1 MSPAIVLACLLLPVA
16 ALSGWLLAR
25 WQISRGPQRT
35 LHGHYFKGLNYLLN
49 EEPDKAIEVFL
60 KLAEVDQDTLEAHLA
75 LGNLFRRRGEVDRAI
90 RTHENLLSKP
100 ELSASQRQQALN
112 ELADDYMRA
121 GLLDR
126 AEALF
131 SEISQGSQPASGALE
146 SLLYIYQQEKDWPKA
161 IVEAEKLGEV
171 SGQRTGPVIAHY
183 HCELAR
189 QALDQSERKRA
200 VKHLKRARQKHPGS
214 SRVRMLEAELQQ
226 EDGRDAR
233 AFQSLTKAIQLN
245 PDLMARALPQLVAV
259 AREAGLMGALK
270 QQLEE
275 WVEQGRGVSAALQL
289 AQLMQERG
297 DVEESV
303 DFLLRYIHDQPNV
316 RGLQA
321 LIAARRQHS
330 DDEMLDALHT
340 ITRRLL
346 ENQPA
351 YRCRECGFSGLHHHW
366 LCPSCKRWNTTRAIR
381 GVLGE

>member
-1 MSPAIVLACLLLPVA
+1 MSPVIVIVCLLLPVA
-16 ALSGWLLAR
+16 AASGWLIAR
-25 WQISRGPQRT
+25 WQISRGPQRS
-35 LHGHYFKGLNYLLN
+35 LHGRYFKGLNYLLN

-100 ELSASQRQQALN
+100 ELSAAQRRQALN

-131 SEISQGSQPASGALE
+131 AEIAQDSQPASGALE

-161 IVEAEKLGEV
+161 IVEAEKLGEI

-183 HCELAR
+183 HCELAE
-189 QALDQSERKRA
+189 QALAVSDRKLAR
-200 VKHLKRARQKHPGS
+200 KHLRRAKEKHPGS
-214 SRVRMLEAELQQ
+214 SRVRMIEAELQQ
-226 EDGRDAR
+226 QSGRLSE
-233 AFQSLTKAIQLN
+233 AFQSLTEAIRLN
-245 PDLMARALPQLVAV
+245 PDLLARCLPRLVAV
-259 AREAGLMGALK
+259 AREAGLMRELR
-270 QQLEE
+270 QHLRE

-289 AQLMQERG
+289 AELMQERG
-297 DVEESV
+297 EGENSV
-303 DFLLRYIHDQPNV
+303 DFLLQFILEKPNV

-321 LIAARRQHS
+321 LIAARREQG

-346 ENQPA
+346 ENQPS

-366 LCPSCKRWNTTRAIR
+366 LCPSCKRWNTTRSIR